1 MPHSSV
7 QIHVAPCLPYTS
19 TCIVPYCNCQYRSH
33 ASHHTT
39 AREHQCGP
47 RYADGTFLEDWQF
60 NEGSGDLDKCNGLT
74 VDGKYANFLTDEFPY
89 IPRCLS
95 GIIDID
101 QTGDGGLQSSE
112 DASDETSVV
121 ASAAPGVGSIMGS
134 VLMALALALPLAWA

>member
-1 MPHSSV
+1 MSQSRKN
-7 QIHVAPCLPYTS
+7 IAFIS
-19 TCIVPYCNCQYRSH
+19 
-33 ASHHTT
+33 
-39 AREHQCGP
+39 
-47 RYADGTFLEDWQF
+47 
-60 NEGSGDLDKCNGLT
+60 
-74 VDGKYANFLTDEFPY
+74 
-89 IPRCLS
+89 S